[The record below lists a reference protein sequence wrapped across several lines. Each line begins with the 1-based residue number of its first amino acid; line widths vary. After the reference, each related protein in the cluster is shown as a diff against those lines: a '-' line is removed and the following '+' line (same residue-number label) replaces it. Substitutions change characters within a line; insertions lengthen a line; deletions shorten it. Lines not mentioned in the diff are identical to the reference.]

1 MKELVEA
8 FREFF
13 SDDSGQGT
21 VEYILIIAMIVIA
34 IMVALALFRNQIKD
48 LIDKVIEWISGE
60 GDKIESAE

>member
-1 MKELVEA
+1 MKQLMEA
-8 FREFF
+8 IQEFL
-13 SDDSGQGT
+13 SDESGQGT

-60 GDKIESAE
+60 GDKIEAAE